1 MKSRV
6 NSYLAILC
14 ITVLGAGATMLI
26 IRIANAD
33 ASRIIG
39 GSEANYASL
48 QRSILNQ

>member
-6 NSYLAILC
+6 NSYLAVLF
-14 ITVLGAGATMLI
+14 ITILGAGATMLI
-26 IRIANAD
+26 IRIADTD

-48 QRSILNQ
+48 QRSILGQ